1 MAALH
6 VYCRTIYHPRGRVL
20 GGSSSINAMIFAR
33 GHAFDYDRW
42 DREGATGWSYADCL
56 PYFKRLERYEH
67 GMSVFTTQGLDHLY
81 ALPNKFFAFSRHFHV
96 KRCLSSQTH
105 SLTQDER
112 KKLIY
117 LDFVG
122 LKQIKLS

>member
-42 DREGATGWSYADCL
+42 DKEGATGWSYADCL

-81 ALPNKFFAFSRHFHV
+81 ALPNKFFAFSRRFYV
-96 KRCLSSQTH
+96 KRCLSSQYT
-105 SLTQDER
+105 L
-112 KKLIY
+112 
-117 LDFVG
+117 
-122 LKQIKLS
+122 